1 MIYTSIVA
9 LGIGL
14 MWMVIVFAL
23 AKYTPTFAGGGAIVV
38 LGFILLFT
46 ILSTQ
51 K

>member
-1 MIYTSIVA
+1 
-9 LGIGL
+9 
-14 MWMVIVFAL
+14 MWMVIVFAIV
-23 AKYTPTFAGGGAIVV
+23 KYTPAISGGGAMVV